1 MRSLRF
7 IYNLRAENQALNS
20 QGEVWAMTFLC
31 KFFPGGSVVKNLPAN
46 AGDVDSIPGWE
57 RFLGK
62 GNGNPLQHSC
72 LGNPMDS
79 GAWQAIAHGVT
90 KNLRLRTKQQLFS
103 GGPWWCDLEM
113 VRTKGI

>member
-1 MRSLRF
+1 
-7 IYNLRAENQALNS
+7 
-20 QGEVWAMTFLC
+20 MTLLW

-79 GAWQAIAHGVT
+79 RAWQATVHGVT
-90 KNLRLRTKQQLFS
+90 KSLIRLRTKQQLFS
-103 GGPWWCDLEM
+103 GGLWWCDLEM
-113 VRTKGI
+113 VRKKGI